1 MNKNIT
7 LTELAR
13 SNEIY
18 IDSTAIQSNGFQ
30 ELMIQ
35 NARFLKDEGNAIKLH
50 RVLLNE
56 FEKPKENNNIKERQF
71 IEDRLNMLKALEEGG
86 VIQYIGNSLES
97 RCVEQLYLD
106 LIVTHR
112 NKKNLTVISNNYDL
126 VHDVLLMNQLISF
139 SGKEVTTFRITDEG
153 GLVQVSTQGISKHSD
168 NLITAT
174 EDTTLQTSK
183 LLKMFGL

>member
-35 NARFLKDEGNAIKLH
+35 NARFLKNEDNTIKVH
-50 RVLLNE
+50 RVVLNE
-56 FEKPKENNNIKERQF
+56 FEKQEDSNNIKE
-71 IEDRLNMLKALEEGG
+71 RLNMLKALEEGG

-97 RCVEQLYLD
+97 RCTEQLYLD

-112 NKKNLTVISNNYDL
+112 NKKNLTLISNNYDL
-126 VHDVLLMNQLISF
+126 VHDVLLMNQLVSF

-153 GLVQVSTQGISKHSD
+153 NLVQVSTKGVSKNAD
-168 NLITAT
+168 NPLNNIDSTTNQT
-174 EDTTLQTSK
+174 EK
-183 LLKMFGL
+183 LLKMFCLR